1 MKKKKTKIF
10 FFNPYPA
17 VGGVDTTIKKF
28 INSLDLRYYNIEYLT
43 LKKCNYKFN
52 KNITF
57 TNLKKNSVFLSY
69 FKIISLLSKDKNE
82 KKIFF
87 SLQYFTNIW
96 TVLFL
101 KRIKQVKIFLYEVNH
116 LDELNNY
123 KNPKEF
129 IKKNIIKFLI
139 KALYSRAD
147 LIAGNSE
154 ELSNDLS
161 KYIKK
166 KVFTLYNPC
175 FYRFKKKINENK
187 LHREINILNIGRL
200 DFQKDHYTLLK
211 AISTLK
217 SKNRIKLTFV
227 GMGEY
232 FDKIENFAYRNKI
245 NLKIFPNETNLEKF
259 YLKADLYISTSLY
272 EGLPTTMVE
281 AASYNLPIIS
291 SNFRS
296 GCKEI
301 LNNGKNGHIFRVKDH
316 VHLATLIEKFISDK
330 KNFIKKTKN
339 FKYSLNKFS
348 YKKNIEIFRK
358 LLIKL
363 TQ

>member
-17 VGGVDTTIKKF
+17 IGGVNTVIKKF
-28 INSLDLRYYNIEYLT
+28 INSLDLRYYNVEYLT
-43 LKKCNYKFN
+43 LKKCKYKFN
-52 KNITF
+52 EDITF
-57 TNLKKNSVFLSY
+57 TNLNRNSVLLSY
-69 FKIISLLSKDKNE
+69 LKIIRLLLKDKNE

-123 KNPKEF
+123 KNPVEF

-139 KALYSRAD
+139 KTLYSRAD

-154 ELSNDLS
+154 ELSKDLS

-175 FYRFKKKINENK
+175 FYGFKKKINENK
-187 LHREINILNIGRL
+187 LPKKINILNIARL

-211 AISTLK
+211 AISILK
-217 SKNRIKLTFV
+217 NKNKIKLVLV
-227 GMGEY
+227 GNGEY
-232 FDKIENFAYRNKI
+232 FSKIKNFATNNQI
-245 NLKIFPNETNLEKF
+245 NLKIFSNETKLEKF

-281 AASYNLPIIS
+281 AASYNIPIIS

-301 LNNGKNGHIFRVKDH
+301 LNNGKNGYIFEVKDY
-316 VHLATLIEKFISDK
+316 VHLGTLITKFIDDK
-330 KNFIKKTKN
+330 KNFIKRTKN
-339 FKYSLNKFS
+339 FRYSLEKFS
-348 YKKNIEIFRK
+348 YKKNIQTFK
-358 LLIKL
+358 NLLNKL

>member
-1 MKKKKTKIF
+1 MKKKTKIF
-10 FFNPYPA
+10 FFNPYPTI
-17 VGGVDTTIKKF
+17 GGVDTVIKKF

-43 LKKCNYKFN
+43 LKKCNYKF
-52 KNITF
+52 KKDITF
-57 TNLKKNSVFLSY
+57 TNLKKNSVLLSY
-69 FKIISLLSKDKNE
+69 FKIISLLLKDKNQ

-87 SLQYFTNIW
+87 SIQYFTNIW

-101 KRIKQVKIFLYEVNH
+101 KRIKNVKTFLYEVNH
-116 LDELNNY
+116 LDELKNY
-123 KNPKEF
+123 KNLKEF

-139 KALYSRAD
+139 KILYPRAD

-154 ELSNDLS
+154 ELSKDLS

-175 FYRFKKKINENK
+175 FYGFKKKINENK
-187 LHREINILNIGRL
+187 LHKKINILNIARL

-211 AISTLK
+211 AISILK
-217 SKNRIKLTFV
+217 SKNRIKLILV
-227 GMGEY
+227 GRGEY
-232 FDKIENFAYRNKI
+232 FDKITKFAFRNKI

-281 AASYNLPIIS
+281 AASYNIPIIS

-301 LNNGKNGHIFRVKDH
+301 LNNGKNGDVFKVKDYT
-316 VHLATLIEKFISDK
+316 HLASLIENFISDK
-330 KNFIKKTKN
+330 KNFIKKTKK
-339 FKYSLNKFS
+339 FKYSLKKFS
-348 YKKNIEIFRK
+348 FKKNIQIFIK
-358 LLIKL
+358 LIIKL
-363 TQ
+363 T